1 MTTDLWMLVWTA
13 VLCLTIPVV
22 YASGRLST
30 PGGLAYGVGN
40 RDGDPPPEPAWVKRA
55 IRAHANLVEN
65 LPTFAILVLVAHLA
79 GKANA
84 TTALGAILFFWA
96 RVGHF
101 VVYTLGIPWV
111 RTVVFFVGTVG
122 ELMILSQLFG

>member
-13 VLCLTIPVV
+13 VLCVTIPVV

-30 PGGLAYGVGN
+30 PGGLAYGIGN
-40 RDGDPPPEPAWVKRA
+40 RDGAPPPEPAWVQRA
-55 IRAHANLVEN
+55 VRAHANLVEN
-65 LPTFAILVLVAHLA
+65 LAAFAILVLVAHVA

-84 TTALGAILFFWA
+84 TTALGATLFFWA

-101 VVYTLGIPWV
+101 VVYTLGIVWV
-111 RTVVFFVGTVG
+111 RTLVFFVGTVG
-122 ELMILSQLFG
+122 EIMILLQLFE

>member
-13 VLCLTIPVV
+13 MLCLTIPVV
-22 YASGRLST
+22 YASGRLSS

-40 RDGDPPPEPAWVKRA
+40 RDGDPPSAEPAWVGRA
-55 IRAHANLVEN
+55 VRAHANLVEN
-65 LPTFAILVLVAHLA
+65 LAVFAILVLVAHVA

-84 TTALGAILFFWA
+84 ATAYGAVLFFWA
-96 RVGHF
+96 RVAHF

-111 RTVVFFVGTVG
+111 RTVAFGVGIAG
-122 ELMILSQLFG
+122 EIMILRQLF